1 MTDYKQLY
9 YELYGDIVTASQ
21 VLEKLIKKNQ
31 ARFLDLAD
39 CEEEEL
45 QPETEEEARADILT
59 RSPLVMTALRECAR
73 LDGYLPP
80 DSL

>member
-31 ARFLDLAD
+31 ARFFIWR
-39 CEEEEL
+39 
-45 QPETEEEARADILT
+45 TARRKSSGRRRKRRPRPI
-59 RSPLVMTALRECAR
+59 S
-73 LDGYLPP
+73 
-80 DSL
+80 